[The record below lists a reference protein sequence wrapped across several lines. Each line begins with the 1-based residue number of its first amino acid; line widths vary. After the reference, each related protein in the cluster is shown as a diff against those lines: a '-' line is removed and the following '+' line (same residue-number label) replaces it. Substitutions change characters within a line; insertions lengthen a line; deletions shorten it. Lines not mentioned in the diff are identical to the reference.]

1 MIKKFLL
8 VGVNIKYFSNLF
20 NLYLLALLLL
30 MTLMASFYLPAPKT
44 QMLAQLKL
52 NLRSFV
58 PAGII
63 LCLYVMIRTP
73 LKLHQDLAARL

>member
-1 MIKKFLL
+1 
-8 VGVNIKYFSNLF
+8 
-20 NLYLLALLLL
+20 

-63 LCLYVMIRTP
+63 LCLYVMIRTYR
-73 LKLHQDLAARL
+73 QTAFDR